1 MRSLR
6 ILLTGLTFLLSSAA
20 FAIGPVDINSADA
33 ETLATAMKGVGVKKA
48 EAIVAYR
55 DQHGP
60 FKSVD
65 ELTLVRGIGE
75 KTVEI
80 SRDNLT
86 IESTTSQN

>member
-6 ILLTGLTFLLSSAA
+6 ILITGLTLLLSSAA
-20 FAIGPVDINSADA
+20 FATGPVDINSADA
-33 ETLATAMKGVGVKKA
+33 AALATAIKGVGLKKA

-75 KTVEI
+75 KTVES

-86 IESTTSQN
+86 IKSTTSQN